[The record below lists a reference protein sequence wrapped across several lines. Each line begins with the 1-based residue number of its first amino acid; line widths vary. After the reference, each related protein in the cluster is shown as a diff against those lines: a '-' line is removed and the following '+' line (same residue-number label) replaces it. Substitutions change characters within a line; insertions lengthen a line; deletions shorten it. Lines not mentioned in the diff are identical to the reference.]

1 LFLWGIRM
9 NHLARSFQKHIG
21 QRGCHFYDSDTCNF
35 LTWEEVFKFLRSLP
49 QKNSEDV
56 FSEKLTETLANYD
69 PEREYLAV
77 HQHGES
83 VSVELYAHSRQ
94 VYKK

>member
-1 LFLWGIRM
+1 M
-9 NHLARSFQKHIG
+9 NHLSRSFQRHIG
-21 QRGCHFYDSDTCNF
+21 ERGCHFYDSETCNF
-35 LTWEEVFKFLRSLP
+35 LTWTDVFKFLQSLP
-49 QKNSEDV
+49 VREEKDI
-56 FSEKLTETLANYD
+56 FAEKLVETLANYD

-77 HQHGES
+77 HQHGDS